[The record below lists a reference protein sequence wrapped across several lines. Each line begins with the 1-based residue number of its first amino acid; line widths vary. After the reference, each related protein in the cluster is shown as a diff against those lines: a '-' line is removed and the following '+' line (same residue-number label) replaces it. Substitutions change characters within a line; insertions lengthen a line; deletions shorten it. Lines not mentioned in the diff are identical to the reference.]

1 MPEFRGNKGE
11 WSEIYVLFRILA
23 DGRLSSSTRDFQN
36 SAESFFPVSKI
47 IRKSSTITCT
57 YEILEGYVEISST
70 IANQPTTRVTQTLF
84 RESADLLFRK
94 IAEANGVFT
103 VPELSDLL
111 ALCMIS
117 TIKAPS
123 SSKEDI
129 ILRYYEPKVNQEI
142 ALAFSIKSELG
153 APPTLLNASQSTN
166 VIFKIG
172 GSLTNQ
178 EIVRLNK
185 LPPKKLVSKLS
196 EENHAIVYS
205 RFNNPIFEQNLKV
218 IDSQMPEIVA
228 HLLLA
233 YFKSSGTS
241 LLSLTD
247 ELVRSDP
254 LLVVDETRKFYSH
267 KIRTF
272 LQDVAL
278 GLRPAT
284 SWSGV
289 HDASG
294 GYIVLLKSGKL
305 CCIHSHDRELFRNYL
320 ESNTKLETAD
330 ARNNFGT
337 IFKDLYSNF
346 ISLNLQIRFMK

>member
-23 DGRLSSSTRDFQN
+23 DGRLSSSTKDFQN
-36 SAESFFPVSKI
+36 STESYFPVSRI
-47 IRKSSTITCT
+47 IRKSSLITCT

-70 IANQPTTRVTQTLF
+70 IANQPAARVTQKRF
-84 RESADLLFRK
+84 RESADLLFGV
-94 IAEANGVFT
+94 IAESKGVFS
-103 VPELSDLL
+103 VPELSELL
-111 ALCMIS
+111 SLCNIS
-117 TIKAPS
+117 SIKAPS

-166 VIFKIG
+166 VVFKIG

-178 EIVRLNK
+178 EIVLLNK
-185 LPPKKLVSKLS
+185 LPPKQLVSKLS
-196 EENHAIVYS
+196 EENHTIVYS

-228 HLLLA
+228 HLVLA

-241 LLSLTD
+241 ILSLTD

-254 LLVVDETRKFYSH
+254 LLVVDETQKFYSH

-294 GYIVLLKSGKL
+294 GYIVLLKSGNL

-337 IFKDLYSNF
+337 IFSDRYNSF
-346 ISLNLQIRFMK
+346 ISLNLQIRFIR